1 MTFVTRRFIVCLNVN
16 GYMDLFREFEA
27 TRVFLVILVIA
38 FIVALPIWPYS
49 VGWGYSP
56 CEGLGIIFLIV
67 TLLVL
72 TRRI

>member
-1 MTFVTRRFIVCLNVN
+1 
-16 GYMDLFREFEA
+16 MDLFLEFEA

-49 VGWGYSP
+49 VAWGYSP